1 MSKTAQDVREPIFI
15 HSLFRTGS
23 TYIFKVFR
31 RSSSGYYCYQEPLN
45 EFLIYTKTE
54 PDKLLG
60 IAQEMQEYLRHPE
73 LGRPYFYEFHK
84 IADEIATV
92 FHKEFSYDQYFISE
106 NDDIGGLKSYFT
118 VLMDG
123 AEGQP
128 VFQCCRSVGR
138 VERLKSECGGLHVLL
153 WRNPWDQW
161 WSFKKGFDTNNLLI
175 YNSEY
180 LPAFLDTLKKEL
192 KLPEFHEPDVFV
204 EYDFFNKRWLSASD
218 SYKVFYA
225 LWCYTML
232 EAESHCDLSISI
244 DKLSASNVYRQEI
257 LAKLGESGVKGLD
270 FSDCT
275 IPMAAYGESDGKFFL
290 EVESY
295 IHGLLLSHGYSHA
308 QVGRLIKL
316 SEERNALVVDTHVA
330 DNSTVR
336 DSMRAREYLQ
346 HAENKLAQN
355 WRVIRETQEQAQMLG
370 RQVKYLEPA
379 KAQLE
384 TDLNQ
389 LKGETATLQEQNHH
403 WNVTANQLDEE
414 LKAVYASK
422 SWRIMLNLR
431 KVMHLM
437 IRFALQLRKVMQW
450 MIRLPKQAIQLIRT
464 SFISVMSYVITQPLL
479 KKIVLTLLLRF
490 PRVKTY
496 FNTMAL
502 RAGLSTKQAYRGNV
516 GQPTTGYR
524 LRATQKR
531 RGVLPAQSIIS
542 EGEEGILHVTPR
554 ARRIYAEL
562 NACRVQNEQENL

>member
-1 MSKTAQDVREPIFI
+1 MSKKAQEVQKPIFI
-15 HSLFRTGS
+15 HSLFRAGS

-31 RSSSGYYCYQEPLN
+31 RSGSGYYCYQEPLN
-45 EFLIYTKTE
+45 EFLIYTTTE

-73 LGRPYFYEFHK
+73 LDKPYFYEFHK
-84 IADEIATV
+84 IADEIATA

-106 NDDIGGLKSYFT
+106 NDDIGDLKAYFT
-118 VLMDG
+118 ILMDG

-138 VERLKSECGGLHVLL
+138 VERLKSDCDGLHVFL

-175 YNSEY
+175 YNAKS
-180 LPAFLDTLKKEL
+180 LPVFLDTLKKEL
-192 KLPEFHEPDVFV
+192 NLPDFHNADAFV
-204 EYDFFNKRWLSASD
+204 EYDFFNKHWLSANE
-218 SYKVFYA
+218 SYKIFYA
-225 LWCYTML
+225 LWCYAML

-257 LAKLGESGVKGLD
+257 LAKLGESGVEGLD

-275 IPMAAYGESDGKFFL
+275 IPIATYGESDGKFFL
-290 EVESY
+290 KIESY

-308 QVGRLIKL
+308 QVGRLITL
-316 SEERNALVVDTHVA
+316 SEERNALVVDTHVP

-336 DSMRAREYLQ
+336 DGMRAREYLQ
-346 HAENKLAQN
+346 QAENKLAQN
-355 WRVIRETQEQAQMLG
+355 WRVIREMDK
-370 RQVKYLEPA
+370 QVKYLEPA

-389 LKGETATLQEQNHH
+389 LKGEAATLQEQYHH

-431 KVMHLM
+431 KIMHLM

-450 MIRLPKQAIQLIRT
+450 MSRLPKQAIQLIRT
-464 SFISVMSYVITQPLL
+464 SFISVMRYVITQPLL
-479 KKIVLTLLLRF
+479 KKITLTLLLRF

-502 RAGLSTKQAYRGNV
+502 RAGLSTKQAYKGNV

-531 RGVLPAQSIIS
+531 KGVLPIR
-542 EGEEGILHVTPR
+542 EGEEGMLQVTPR